1 MTVNRK
7 LQCSQDD
14 AEIDACSESDCI
26 LDEHGRC
33 SNVLIGVELAGAWL
47 AQWRLVGAAV
57 PERVVVWSWC
67 ANG

>member
-26 LDEHGRC
+26 LDEHGKC
-33 SNVLIGVELAGAWL
+33 SKVLIGVELAGAWL
-47 AQWRLVGAAV
+47 AQWRS
-57 PERVVVWSWC
+57 PERVVVWSCC